1 MKIQTPVSV
10 IMPVYNSESTL
21 LEALESLRK
30 QEYPI
35 KEVIILDNC
44 STDASIAMA
53 EGYKKKK
60 KKWELVLVKRDKK
73 NSVASSLNI
82 GANMA
87 KSPYIVL
94 MHSDSVLP
102 TSKELTNL
110 VEPFLDDPNVI
121 ATYSSVLHPEYV
133 WLQYNFWEKCLFAR
147 VVDTEI
153 PALLGKFDCI
163 RKDIFIKLGGYDEKN
178 FVEGADASDA
188 NMHFRLKK
196 EGRVVP
202 TSAKVV
208 HLHYMKGDFTLKDWI
223 DRRKLLARAY
233 GRLLRTNWKNLMSQ
247 GLIFLVKPVIA
258 VLVFIPYF
266 HFLGILG
273 VLLTGFFSTKKMFL
287 SQSTLLDPRIILL
300 PFINVFLVYY
310 ESYWMIRSF
319 LMRKK
324 RV

>member
-1 MKIQTPVSV
+1 MKIQTSVSI

-21 LEALESLRK
+21 FEALESLRR

-44 STDASIAMA
+44 STDGSIAML
-53 EGYKKKK
+53 EEYKKKK
-60 KKWELVLVKRDKK
+60 KEWELVLVKRDKK
-73 NSVASSLNI
+73 NSVSSSLNI
-82 GANMA
+82 GAKMA
-87 KSPYIVL
+87 KSSYLVF
-94 MHSDSVLP
+94 MHSDSLLP

-110 VEPFLDDPNVI
+110 VRPFLNDPYVI

-163 RKDIFIKLGGYDEKN
+163 RKDTFIKIGGYDEKN

-196 EGRVVP
+196 EGKVVP
-202 TSAKVV
+202 TPAKVV
-208 HLHYMKGDFTLKDWI
+208 HLHYMKGDFTLNDWI

-233 GRLLRTNWKNLMSQ
+233 GRLLRTNWKNLMSR
-247 GLIFLVKPVIA
+247 GLIFLVKPVVA
-258 VLVFIPYF
+258 MLVFIPHIYF
-266 HFLGILG
+266 IGLIGILLIG
-273 VLLTGFFSTKKMFL
+273 YFSTKKMFL
-287 SQSTLLDPRIILL
+287 SESTLKDPRILLL
-300 PFINVFLVYY
+300 PFISMFLVYY
-310 ESYWMIRSF
+310 ESYWMLHSF
-319 LMRKK
+319 LVVKK